1 MTTKTVMANGF
12 LVRTPT
18 LDDVK
23 PAYEVVHACDMADAG
38 KPDHTLEDFQLAWQ
52 EPDFNLATDAWCV
65 VTSEGRMVA
74 VADTGHRE
82 HVRIYSFIRVHPDFR
97 SQGIEE
103 HLLELIEAR
112 AKQHIPEAAPHAR
125 VTLGTWVSHN
135 DMGSAELFLRAG
147 YKQNRSFWRMQI
159 DMDSLPQQATRPA
172 GITVRTLI
180 TGKEEHA
187 VFDMMEEAFRDHWGH
202 LPSTFENWAHWEL
215 NPESFDPT
223 LWFLAFDGDK
233 LAGGSLCRYDKDLH
247 IGWVNQLAV
256 LRPWR
261 RKGLGIALLLHS
273 FAEFYRRG
281 IVNVGL
287 GVDAQNLTGATRLY
301 ERAGMHVALQHDT
314 YEKELRA
321 GQELSTQSISL

>member
-1 MTTKTVMANGF
+1 MTTKAVIANGF

-23 PAYEVVHACDMADAG
+23 PAYEVVHACDMTDDG
-38 KPDHTLEDFQLAWQ
+38 K
-52 EPDFNLATDAWCV
+52 
-65 VTSEGRMVA
+65 
-74 VADTGHRE
+74 
-82 HVRIYSFIRVHPDFR
+82 
-97 SQGIEE
+97 
-103 HLLELIEAR
+103 
-112 AKQHIPEAAPHAR
+112 
-125 VTLGTWVSHN
+125 
-135 DMGSAELFLRAG
+135 
-147 YKQNRSFWRMQI
+147 
-159 DMDSLPQQATRPA
+159 
-172 GITVRTLI
+172 
-180 TGKEEHA
+180 
-187 VFDMMEEAFRDHWGH
+187 
-202 LPSTFENWAHWEL
+202 WEL
-215 NPESFDPT
+215 NPVSFDPT

-233 LAGGSLCRYDKDLH
+233 LAGGPLCRYDKDLH

-256 LRPWR
+256 LRLWR

>member
-1 MTTKTVMANGF
+1 MTTKAVIANGF

-23 PAYEVVHACDMADAG
+23 PAYEVVHACDMTDDG

-65 VTSEGRMVA
+65 VTS
-74 VADTGHRE
+74 
-82 HVRIYSFIRVHPDFR
+82 
-97 SQGIEE
+97 
-103 HLLELIEAR
+103 
-112 AKQHIPEAAPHAR
+112 
-125 VTLGTWVSHN
+125 
-135 DMGSAELFLRAG
+135 
-147 YKQNRSFWRMQI
+147 
-159 DMDSLPQQATRPA
+159 
-172 GITVRTLI
+172 
-180 TGKEEHA
+180 
-187 VFDMMEEAFRDHWGH
+187 
-202 LPSTFENWAHWEL
+202 
-215 NPESFDPT
+215 
-223 LWFLAFDGDK
+223 
-233 LAGGSLCRYDKDLH
+233 DKDLH